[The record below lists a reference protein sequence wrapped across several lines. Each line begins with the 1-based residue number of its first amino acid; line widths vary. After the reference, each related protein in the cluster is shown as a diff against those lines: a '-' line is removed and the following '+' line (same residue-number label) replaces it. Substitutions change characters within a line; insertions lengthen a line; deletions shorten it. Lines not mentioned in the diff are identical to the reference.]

1 MIFLAHRED
10 AEMVN
15 KLDIKVKLLNPAAK
29 VPAKAHH
36 GDAGWDIYA
45 SEAAEVGPGETRIIK
60 TGIALEI
67 PSGWYGQIKSRS
79 GLGAKGLIVTAGVV
93 DSGYRGEVGVV
104 VVNGNKGPAGSFS
117 FKPGD
122 KIAQMVFLPVP
133 HVEINITGELGS
145 SARGQG
151 GFGSTGA

>member
-1 MIFLAHRED
+1 MENR
-10 AEMVN
+10 
-15 KLDIKVKLLNPAAK
+15 LDVKVCLLNGGAK
-29 VPAKAHH
+29 APSKAHH

-67 PSGWYGQIKSRS
+67 PHGWYGQIKSRS

-93 DSGYRGEVGVV
+93 DCGYRGEVGVV
-104 VVNGNKGPAGSFS
+104 VVNGNKGPGGSFS
-117 FKPGD
+117 FKAGD

-133 HVEINITGELGS
+133 QVEINIIEELGS

>member
-1 MIFLAHRED
+1 
-10 AEMVN
+10 MVN
-15 KLDIKVKLLNPAAK
+15 KLDVRVKLLSGDAR
-29 VPAKAHH
+29 VPAKAHS
-36 GDAGWDIYA
+36 GDAGWDIFA
-45 SEAAEVGPGETRIIK
+45 SEAAEVGPGETKIIK

-104 VVNGNKGPAGSFS
+104 VVNGNKGPEGSFS
-117 FKPGD
+117 FSPGD

-133 HVEINITGELGS
+133 DVEINLTESLNG

>member
-1 MIFLAHRED
+1 
-10 AEMVN
+10 MVN
-15 KLDIKVKLLNPAAK
+15 KLDVRVKLLSGDAR
-29 VPAKAHH
+29 VPAKAHS
-36 GDAGWDIYA
+36 GDAGWDIFA
-45 SEAAEVGPGETRIIK
+45 SEAAEVGPGETKIIK

-104 VVNGNKGPAGSFS
+104 VVNGNKGPEGSLLPC
-117 FKPGD
+117 PGD

-133 HVEINITGELGS
+133 DVEINLTESLNG

>member
-1 MIFLAHRED
+1 MKTR
-10 AEMVN
+10 
-15 KLDIKVKLLNPAAK
+15 LDVKVQLLSEAAK
-29 VPAKAHH
+29 APSKAHSC
-36 GDAGWDIYA
+36 DAGWDIFA
-45 SEAAEVGPGETRIIK
+45 SEPCVVGPGETKVIK

-104 VVNGNKGPAGSFS
+104 VVNGNRGPEGSFS
-117 FKPGD
+117 FKAGD

-133 HVEINITGELGS
+133 EVEINLTGSLAG
-145 SARGQG
+145 SARGKG
-151 GFGSTGA
+151 GFGSTGR

>member
-1 MIFLAHRED
+1 
-10 AEMVN
+10 MVN
-15 KLDIKVKLLNPAAK
+15 KLDVRVKLLNEQAR
-29 VPAKAHH
+29 VPAKAHS
-36 GDAGWDIYA
+36 GDAGWDIFA
-45 SEAAEVGPGETRIIK
+45 SEAAEVGPGETKIIK

-104 VVNGNKGPAGSFS
+104 VVNGNRGPDGSFS
-117 FKPGD
+117 FRPGD

-133 HVEINITGELGS
+133 DVEINLTEALNG
-145 SARGQG
+145 SARGHG

>member
-1 MIFLAHRED
+1 MQ
-10 AEMVN
+10 N
-15 KLDIKVKLLNPAAK
+15 KLDVRVKLLSGDAR
-29 VPAKAHH
+29 VPAKAHS
-36 GDAGWDIYA
+36 GDAGWDIFA
-45 SEAAEVGPGETRIIK
+45 SEAAEVGPGETKIIK

-104 VVNGNKGPAGSFS
+104 VVNGNRGPEGSFS
-117 FKPGD
+117 FRPGD

-133 HVEINITGELGS
+133 DVEINLTESLNGS
-145 SARGQG
+145 VRGQG

>member
-1 MIFLAHRED
+1 MT
-10 AEMVN
+10 V
-15 KLDIKVKLLNPAAK
+15 KLDVKVKLLCPGAR
-29 VPAKAHH
+29 VPMKAHA

-45 SEAAEVGPGETRIIK
+45 SEAAHVAPGETKIIK

-67 PSGWYGQIKSRS
+67 PVGWYGQIKSRS

-104 VVNGNKGPAGSFS
+104 VINGNKGPDGSFS
-117 FKPGD
+117 FQPGD

-133 HVEINITGELGS
+133 DVEINLTEALNGS
-145 SARGQG
+145 IRGQG

>member
-1 MIFLAHRED
+1 
-10 AEMVN
+10 MVN
-15 KLDIKVKLLNPAAK
+15 RLDIKVKLLSPGAR
-29 VPAKAHH
+29 VPAKAHP

-67 PSGWYGQIKSRS
+67 PEGWYGQIKSRS

-122 KIAQMVFLPVP
+122 KIAQMIFLPVP
-133 HVEINITGELGS
+133 HVEINITEELGGS
-145 SARGQG
+145 VRGQG

>member
-1 MIFLAHRED
+1 MT
-10 AEMVN
+10 V
-15 KLDIKVKLLNPAAK
+15 KLDVKVKLLCQGAR
-29 VPAKAHH
+29 VPAKAHP

-45 SEAAEVGPGETRIIK
+45 SEAADVGPGETRIIK

-67 PSGWYGQIKSRS
+67 PGGWYGQIKSRS

-104 VVNGNKGPAGSFS
+104 VVNGNKGPEGSFS

-133 HVEINITGELGS
+133 DVEITMTEALNGS
-145 SARGQG
+145 VRGQG

>member
-1 MIFLAHRED
+1 ME
-10 AEMVN
+10 N
-15 KLDIKVKLLNPAAK
+15 KLDVRVKLLSAGAR
-29 VPAKAHH
+29 VPAKAHS
-36 GDAGWDIYA
+36 GDAGWDIFA
-45 SEAAEVGPGETRIIK
+45 SEAAVVGPGETKIIK

-104 VVNGNKGPAGSFS
+104 VVNGNRGPDGSFS

-133 HVEINITGELGS
+133 AVEISLTESLNG

>member
-1 MIFLAHRED
+1 
-10 AEMVN
+10 
-15 KLDIKVKLLNPAAK
+15 LNEQAR
-29 VPAKAHH
+29 VPAKAHS
-36 GDAGWDIYA
+36 GDAGWDIFA
-45 SEAAEVGPGETRIIK
+45 SEAAEVGPGETKIIK

-67 PSGWYGQIKSRS
+67 PPGWYGQIKSRS

-104 VVNGNKGPAGSFS
+104 VVNGNRGPEGSFS
-117 FKPGD
+117 FRPGD

-133 HVEINITGELGS
+133 DVEINLTEALNG
-145 SARGQG
+145 SARGHG

>member
-1 MIFLAHRED
+1 MTTR
-10 AEMVN
+10 
-15 KLDIKVKLLNPAAK
+15 LDVKVKLLSQDARI
-29 VPAKAHH
+29 PAKAHH

-45 SEAAEVGPGETRIIK
+45 SEAMEVGPGETKIIK

-104 VVNGNKGPAGSFS
+104 VVNGNKGPGGSFS

-133 HVEINITGELGS
+133 DVEITMTGELNG